1 MDTVYTKADYRFPRV
16 DFDGDGNCS
25 FTCDTIGIAGTT
37 PIFIRRTPTGRSNWP
52 WKYSARMGF
61 ALFGHMCDPEAPG
74 KNPFDDDWWDN
85 CVIGV
90 HCRSA
95 EDAVKKMIEQLMSI
109 KESLWAA

>member
-1 MDTVYTKADYRFPRV
+1 
-16 DFDGDGNCS
+16 
-25 FTCDTIGIAGTT
+25 
-37 PIFIRRTPTGRSNWP
+37 
-52 WKYSARMGF
+52 
-61 ALFGHMCDPEAPG
+61 MCDPEAPG